1 MVMASSYEADLG
13 IATSGSIKRYAI
25 AITLRGWELKPRRW
39 DRRDLLRM
47 AGGAAGVSPAM
58 LTAGDVA
65 TQLRS
70 TGLSA
75 YDLGLHFD
83 GRADESAPLQRAID
97 EAARQKRP
105 LILPSGTARID
116 YPLDL
121 RGRHVA
127 IVGDP
132 VGNTVL
138 KAGGTRL
145 AHLIDAEDNVEQID
159 SPLFIYGI
167 SLDGSGATQTGLCL
181 RYRHR
186 TVIDTVRVT
195 ACDTGIYERDTWL
208 GRRANCQVR
217 QTRIG
222 WRLGGAN
229 HSSQWQGCSITDARE
244 LHLDIGAQGTA
255 NDGND
260 ALLFLGCDVEFGQGI
275 GVRIAAGAS
284 ATFDTCYLGEDIGGD
299 VIQNAG
305 RVSVRG
311 GALFVGYGRDGTGI
325 RSEGGTV
332 LIDGTAIRG
341 QGKGLLDRLAG
352 ATGDRAGTVVFRNV
366 DIQLKLG
373 GNPVLR
379 GNVLGT
385 MPIRVFAPMLGS
397 NWHATMFDCQAE
409 DSVVGDA
416 RRVRCLAP
424 SGANPLV
431 GIAGRL
437 RDVQASRTG
446 AAVYIV
452 IVYSATAPVELK
464 ATSGAMSRQP
474 WRLIGTLPATRELAT
489 YIKVDV
495 PVNYGDFSLIELIM
509 RARTGDEL
517 VLHHATISD
526 ASVIEPGP
534 LANLARAR

>member
-1 MVMASSYEADLG
+1 
-13 IATSGSIKRYAI
+13 
-25 AITLRGWELKPRRW
+25 
-39 DRRDLLRM
+39 M
-47 AGGAAGVSPAM
+47 AGGAAAVSPAM

-65 TQLRS
+65 TQLRA

-75 YDLGLHFD
+75 RELGLRFD

-105 LILPSGTARID
+105 LILPPGTARID
-116 YPLDL
+116 RPLDL
-121 RGRHVA
+121 KGRHVA

-132 VGNTVL
+132 VGNTVV
-138 KAGGTRL
+138 KAGARL
-145 AHLIDAEDNVEQID
+145 ARLIDAEDRVERID
-159 SPLFIYGI
+159 SPLFLFGL
-167 SLDGSGATQTGLCL
+167 SLDGSGSTQTGLCL

-195 ACDTGIYERDTWL
+195 ACDTGIDERDTWL
-208 GRRANCQVR
+208 GRRANCQIR

-244 LHLDIGAQGTA
+244 VHLDIGAQGTA
-255 NDGND
+255 EDGND
-260 ALLFLGCDVEFGQGI
+260 ALLFLGCDVEFGAGI
-275 GVRIAAGAS
+275 GVRVAPGAS

-299 VIQNAG
+299 VLENAG
-305 RVSVRG
+305 RVTVRG
-311 GALFVGYGRDGTGI
+311 GALFVGHGRDGAGI
-325 RSEGGTV
+325 RAAGGTV
-332 LIDGTAIRG
+332 TIDGTAIRG
-341 QGKGLLDRLAG
+341 QGSGPLDRLAG
-352 ATGDRAGTVVFRNV
+352 AGGNGAGSVVFRDV
-366 DIQLKLG
+366 DMQLKLG

-385 MPIRVFAPMLGS
+385 MPMRVFAPTLGRA
-397 NWHATMFDCQAE
+397 WQATQFDCRAE
-409 DSVVGDA
+409 DRAVGDA

-424 SGANPLV
+424 TGANPLV
-431 GIAGRL
+431 GVAGTL
-437 RDVQASRTG
+437 GDVQASRTG
-446 AAVYIV
+446 AAAYIV

-474 WRLIGTLPATRELAT
+474 WRLIGTLPATREVQT

-509 RARTGDEL
+509 RARGGDEL
-517 VLHHATISD
+517 VLHHATIGD